1 MKRAAPNFNS
11 CRNSNDDPE
20 AMNVALVITTASSVA
35 AMIHREMS
43 FDRKFLIGSKIM
55 SQNMAGP
62 LDNKPYPVARTFSE
76 GKADG

>member
-11 CRNSNDDPE
+11 CRNSNDPE
-20 AMNVALVITTASSVA
+20 AMDVALVITTASSVA
-35 AMIHREMS
+35 AIIHREMS

-62 LDNKPYPVARTFSE
+62 LVNKPKPVARKFSQ